1 MCGRYTITES
11 PNELAARFR
20 AALAG
25 VGFAPRY
32 NAAPTQVLPVVVD
45 EDGRRLALMRWGL
58 IPSWAK
64 DESIG
69 NRLINARADSVASKP
84 SFRTAFKHRR
94 CLVPADGFYEWLKEG
109 KTKTPIRVTPE
120 QGGVIAFAGLW
131 DRWKDAE
138 GRDVLSF
145 TIITTDANDQTRK
158 VHDRMPLMLPRNR
171 EDDWLDP
178 KADAT
183 TLQRIL
189 ESPVDTRL
197 TLEPVSTRVNS
208 PRNDDPS
215 LIQREAT
222 SLFPLD

>member
-11 PNELAARFR
+11 PDELAARFR

-32 NAAPTQVLPVVVD
+32 NAAPTQMLPVVID

-69 NRLINARADSVASKP
+69 NRLINARAEGVASKP
-84 SFRTAFKHRR
+84 SFRSSFKRRR
-94 CLVPADGFYEWLKEG
+94 CLVPADGFYEWHKEG
-109 KTKTPIRVTPE
+109 KTKTPIRVTPAK
-120 QGGVIAFAGLW
+120 GGVVAFAGLW

-138 GRDVLSF
+138 GRDVNSF
-145 TIITTDANDQTRK
+145 TIITTDANEQARK
-158 VHDRMPLMLPRNR
+158 VHDRMPLILPGER

-178 KADAT
+178 DADAKA
-183 TLQRIL
+183 LQEIL
-189 ESPVDTRL
+189 AAPVAARL
-197 TLEPVSTRVNS
+197 AMTPVSTRVNS

-215 LIQREAT
+215 LIVREST
-222 SLFPLD
+222 SLFSLD